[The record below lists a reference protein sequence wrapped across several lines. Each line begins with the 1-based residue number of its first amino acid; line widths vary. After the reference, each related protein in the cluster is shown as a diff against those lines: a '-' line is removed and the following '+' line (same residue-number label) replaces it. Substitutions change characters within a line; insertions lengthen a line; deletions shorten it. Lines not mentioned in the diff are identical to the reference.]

1 MLFFIEL
8 GSRHV
13 HFAGITTNPNQV
25 WVTQQAR
32 QLVWELSDREKPLRF
47 LIHDNDS
54 SFCPAFDTV
63 FESEGFHVIPTPV
76 RTPNANAFSERWVR
90 TVREECLDYILDFT
104 AKTTRRGLPPEY
116 MGVVAEQPPPYI
128 PAEALVW

>member
-1 MLFFIEL
+1 VETVFLQTKYVLFFIEL

-54 SFCPAFDTV
+54 SFCSAFDKV
-63 FESEGFHVIPTPV
+63 FVSEGFHVIPSPV
-76 RTPNANAFSERWVR
+76 RTPNANGYASYCTSFELSGMNSESG
-90 TVREECLDYILDFT
+90 
-104 AKTTRRGLPPEY
+104 KRRRS
-116 MGVVAEQPPPYI
+116 ASF
-128 PAEALVW
+128 